1 MGNVILQDNEI
12 EMKVQTFNQ
21 PDLDK
26 TIIVIEFQSLERLD
40 WDVIKQVVEKQLLWE
55 RGK

>member
-1 MGNVILQDNEI
+1 
-12 EMKVQTFNQ
+12 MKVQTFNQ

-40 WDVIKQVVEKQLLWE
+40 WNVIKQVVEKQLLWE